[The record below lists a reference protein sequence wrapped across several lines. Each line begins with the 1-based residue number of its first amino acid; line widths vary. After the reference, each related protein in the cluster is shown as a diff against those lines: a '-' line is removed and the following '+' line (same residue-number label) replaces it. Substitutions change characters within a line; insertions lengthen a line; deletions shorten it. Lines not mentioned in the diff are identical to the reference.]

1 MTRIAVY
8 GPAGVTAAGEVDS
21 RPLRAFFGRC
31 GTNARDPSAARTLR
45 FIRSAHAPVTFAH
58 HLKETQ

>member
-8 GPAGVTAAGEVDS
+8 GPAGVTAADEMDS
-21 RPLRAFFGRC
+21 RPLWAFFGRH
-31 GTNARDPSAARTLR
+31 GTNARDRAPRERRGFCLR
-45 FIRSAHAPVTFAH
+45 PRAGHIA